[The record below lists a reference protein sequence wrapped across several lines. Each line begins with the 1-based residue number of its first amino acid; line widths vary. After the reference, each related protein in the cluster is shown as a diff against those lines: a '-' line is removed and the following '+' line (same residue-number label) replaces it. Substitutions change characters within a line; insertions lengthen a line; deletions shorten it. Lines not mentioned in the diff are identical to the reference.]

1 MSKIYEFPNNMIFP
15 KLSEEQFNKWMEE
28 TVIKINTFIDL
39 YNKNELKETANW
51 LMKSD
56 DPILKL
62 MVILLAFSENPD
74 IPLEYVTIEDIKE
87 KYSWILEENPESTIK
102 KIFGNASNY

>member
-1 MSKIYEFPNNMIFP
+1 MT
-15 KLSEEQFNKWMEE
+15 EEKFNKWAEE
-28 TVIKINTFIDL
+28 TVVKINTFIDL

-51 LMKSD
+51 LTGID

-62 MVILLAFSENPD
+62 MVVLLAFSENQD
-74 IPLEYVTIEDIKE
+74 TPLEYVTVDDVKE
-87 KYSWILEENPESTIK
+87 RYSWILKESPESTIG